1 MLTKHTLLT
10 ALLAAGAL
18 TASADSFTLK
28 NVVSDFGIC
37 VDAGLTVTLTDDK
50 GQQFSYV
57 SDGTFFFNDDAN
69 GPFHLGQKNEITVT
83 TDDYIRNLYLDY
95 TAATDFKVGAL
106 PRLEVLNLSFTSMT
120 ELDLTKIPEL
130 QTLIL
135 DANTR
140 IERLDLTKQTKLRK
154 LHTSGCGSLKE
165 VVLNSTSIT
174 DFWADHCKLSG
185 TLDLSK
191 QNHLRCLNAA
201 VNIYG
206 HLDHVLLSSTDA
218 AKKALDYVNLSMNYL
233 FFDSFPTV
241 YDKTAHKYT
250 VISKLDGQKLF
261 HYVDYF
267 LTGQQYDISDL
278 IRYNAWGVAISPKV
292 ELYRM
297 TKLGDYT
304 PVAEN
309 LLVEGTDYTKVG
321 SYKYTFV
328 TEQPRVFF
336 RVTSD
341 LYPDLTL
348 VTGYFGIT
356 DDPTGVSSALTNAD
370 DDAPAYDLQGRPAAR
385 QHQSPAGLHIQNGKK
400 VITK

>member
-1 MLTKHTLLT
+1 MKHTLLT

-95 TAATDFKVGAL
+95 TAATSFEVGAL

-191 QNHLRCLNAA
+191 QNHLRCLNAGY
-201 VNIYG
+201 NYYG

-218 AKKALDYVNLSMNYL
+218 AKKALDYVNLSYNYL

-241 YDKTAHKYT
+241 YDKTTHKYT

-267 LTGQQYDISDL
+267 LPGQQYDISDL

-321 SYKYTFV
+321 SYKYTFL

-341 LYPDLTL
+341 LYPDLAL
-348 VTGYFGIT
+348 VTGYFSIT
-356 DDPTGVSSALTNAD
+356 DDPTSISNVILDAET
-370 DDAPAYDLQGRPAAR
+370 DAPAYDLQGRPATR
-385 QHQSPAGLHIQNGKK
+385 QPQSPAGLRIQNGKK

>member
-1 MLTKHTLLT
+1 MKHTLLT

-28 NVVSDFGIC
+28 DVDSEFGIC

-57 SDGTFFFNDDAN
+57 SDGTFFSNDY
-69 GPFHLGQKNEITVT
+69 GVPFHLSEKNEITVT
-83 TDDYIRNLYLDY
+83 TDGYIRNLYLDY
-95 TAATDFKVGAL
+95 TAATSFEVGAL
-106 PRLEVLNLSFTSMT
+106 PRLEVLNLSFTRMT

-135 DANTR
+135 DANTK
-140 IERLDLTKQTKLRK
+140 IERLDLAKQTKLRK

-191 QNHLRCLNAA
+191 QNHLRCLNAGY
-201 VNIYG
+201 NYYG
-206 HLDHVLLSSTDA
+206 HLDHVLLSNTDA
-218 AKKALDYVNLSMNYL
+218 AKKAMEYVNLSNNYL

-241 YDKTAHKYT
+241 YDKTTHKYT

-267 LTGQQYDISDL
+267 LPGQQYDISDL

-292 ELYRM
+292 EIYRM

-321 SYKYTFV
+321 SYKYTFI

-336 RVTSD
+336 HVTSD

-356 DDPTGVSSALTNAD
+356 DDPTSISNVIRATETS
-370 DDAPAYDLQGRPAAR
+370 APAYDLQGRPE
-385 QHQSPAGLHIQNGKK
+385 AGNRNGLRIQNGKK

>member
-1 MLTKHTLLT
+1 MKHTLLS

-28 NVVSDFGIC
+28 DVDSEFGIC

-57 SDGTFFFNDDAN
+57 SDGTFFSNDYEV
-69 GPFHLGQKNEITVT
+69 PFHLSEKNEITVT
-83 TDDYIRNLYLDY
+83 TDGYIRNLYLDY
-95 TAATDFKVGAL
+95 TRATDFKVGAL
-106 PRLEVLNLSFTSMT
+106 PRLEVLNLSFTRMT

-201 VNIYG
+201 ANLYG
-206 HLDHVLLSSTDA
+206 HLDHVLLSSTDT
-218 AKKALDYVNLSMNYL
+218 AKKALDYVNLSYNYL

-241 YDKTAHKYT
+241 YDKTTHKYT

-267 LTGQQYDISDL
+267 LPGQQYDISDL

-292 ELYRM
+292 EIYRM
-297 TKLGDYT
+297 TKPGDYT

-321 SYKYTFV
+321 SYKYTFI

-356 DDPTGVSSALTNAD
+356 DDPTSISNVIRATET
-370 DDAPAYDLQGRPAAR
+370 DAPAYDLLGRPEAR
-385 QHQSPAGLHIQNGKK
+385 SRNGLHIQNGKK
-400 VITK
+400 VIIK